1 MGKLLFFLFS
11 DLYILLEAAT
21 LHYGVS
27 SVKGETERQARRQGL
42 DASEQVAL
50 AVWPLYRP

>member
-27 SVKGETERQARRQGL
+27 SVKGETGRQARRQGL
-42 DASEQVAL
+42 DVSEQVAL